1 MPTRPNPVPTGQSP
15 VPMSTQQFSDNTD
28 CLRTRLFEHVMSHAK
43 ALYKNNM
50 IGLPTKVSVFDDIAY
65 DETGTRVSY
74 SEKNNGTGID
84 YTEVSVPGVGV
95 FRSTSG
101 ATGFSLDRQDLVA
114 GGFRK
119 GNFAYFP
126 VTDAQGNVRGYAT
139 TEGLVSAMDYYPY
152 GTVVDLVVDNTDSR
166 SRWQSRE
173 FDGEHG

>member
-1 MPTRPNPVPTGQSP
+1 
-15 VPMSTQQFSDNTD
+15 
-28 CLRTRLFEHVMSHAK
+28 MSHAK

-50 IGLPTKVSVFDDIAY
+50 MGLPTKVSVFDDIAY

-74 SEKNNGTGID
+74 SVKNNGTGID

-166 SRWQSRE
+166 SRWQSKE
-173 FDGEHG
+173 FDGDHGKYYFGARFFDPTFAMWLSPRRFSGNMSARVI